1 MENAITKATDYV
13 TFGFSFRILAILSL
27 PGKFQRHFRWAI
39 RVFQCFSSH
48 PPKKF
53 QQTTL
58 VSSTWTSGV
67 KGEWRAAAD
76 WWYQAHVK
84 KVIFKKK
91 KYIYM
96 LAYRVVCCS
105 HQSDRLGYVSRTN
118 QITAL
123 RYTSRTNHAERRF
136 CSLVLEV
143 FKFQRIKRVS
153 NRFFGIRNGAY
164 LKAGIREF
172 K

>member
-1 MENAITKATDYV
+1 
-13 TFGFSFRILAILSL
+13 
-27 PGKFQRHFRWAI
+27 
-39 RVFQCFSSH
+39 
-48 PPKKF
+48 
-53 QQTTL
+53 
-58 VSSTWTSGV
+58 
-67 KGEWRAAAD
+67 
-76 WWYQAHVK
+76 
-84 KVIFKKK
+84 
-91 KYIYM
+91 M
-96 LAYRVVCCS
+96 LAYRVICCS
-105 HQSDRLGYVSRTN
+105 HQSDRLGCLSRTN

-153 NRFFGIRNGAY
+153 NRFFGIRDRAH

>member
-1 MENAITKATDYV
+1 
-13 TFGFSFRILAILSL
+13 
-27 PGKFQRHFRWAI
+27 
-39 RVFQCFSSH
+39 
-48 PPKKF
+48 
-53 QQTTL
+53 
-58 VSSTWTSGV
+58 
-67 KGEWRAAAD
+67 
-76 WWYQAHVK
+76 
-84 KVIFKKK
+84 
-91 KYIYM
+91 M

-105 HQSDRLGYVSRTN
+105 HQSDRLGYLSRTN

-153 NRFFGIRNGAY
+153 NRFFGIRDQAY

-172 K
+172 KLRRERNAGLLI